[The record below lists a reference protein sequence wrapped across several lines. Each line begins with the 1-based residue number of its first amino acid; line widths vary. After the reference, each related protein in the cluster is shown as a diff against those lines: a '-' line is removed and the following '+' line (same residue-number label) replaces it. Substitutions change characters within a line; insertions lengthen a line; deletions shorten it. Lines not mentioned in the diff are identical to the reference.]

1 MKKENTILALAFVLI
16 STVAFAG
23 GPSVELYGG
32 GLTIGS
38 ILAVYLSWKRNE
50 SVIWAILHFFL
61 GWIYVIY
68 NLLTK
73 K

>member
-1 MKKENTILALAFVLI
+1 MKKESTFLALAFVLI

-50 SVIWAILHFFL
+50 SVIWAIIHFLL